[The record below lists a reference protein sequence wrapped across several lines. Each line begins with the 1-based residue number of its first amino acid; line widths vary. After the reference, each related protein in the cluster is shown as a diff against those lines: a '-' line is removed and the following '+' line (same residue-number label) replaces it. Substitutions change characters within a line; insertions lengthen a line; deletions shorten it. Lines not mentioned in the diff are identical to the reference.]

1 MHRMKKTSSRLVE
14 QEEDYVYSSEIS
26 YSGEKGLLDVIL
38 LDWRRGVEFTNL
50 EKEIREITWPGKN
63 LPQVIG
69 PTEDVFGALIREY
82 LFVSL
87 YKASAESLAVENVSR
102 LDAMRRAEK
111 NIDEMLDDLN
121 REYNKLRQSNNDSEL
136 FDVIA
141 GFEALKK

>member
-1 MHRMKKTSSRLVE
+1 M
-14 QEEDYVYSSEIS
+14 
-26 YSGEKGLLDVIL
+26 
-38 LDWRRGVEFTNL
+38 